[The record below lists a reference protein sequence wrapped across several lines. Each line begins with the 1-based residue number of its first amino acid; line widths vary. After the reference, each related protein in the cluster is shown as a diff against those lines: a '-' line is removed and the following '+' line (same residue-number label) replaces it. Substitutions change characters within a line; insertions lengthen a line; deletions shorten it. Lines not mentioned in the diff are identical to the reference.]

1 MKQQNRAYL
10 LALTAILFWS
20 TMSSAFK
27 ITLRY
32 IDPLNL
38 LLFASFFSSIVLFA
52 LLLVNGKIHLLRQ
65 ANWRDI
71 RNSAILGLL
80 NPFLYYLVLFRAYE
94 LLPAQEAG
102 TLNYIWPVVL
112 VLLSIP
118 ILKQKI
124 NWLSILAI
132 LISFLGIII
141 ISTHGDILSFEFS
154 NTFGVI
160 LAVGSAV
167 FWALFFILNMKDQ
180 RDENIKIFLNIS
192 FGFVYVLILVLLFFE
207 IKLPESY
214 GLLGVA
220 YIGAFEMG
228 ITFVIWLTALRLS
241 SNTARISN
249 LVYLSPFIALVFIR
263 YAVGEVILLST
274 VVGLFFVVC
283 GIILQ
288 KYNKYS

>member
-141 ISTHGDILSFEFS
+141 ISTHGDILSFEFT

-180 RDENIKIFLNIS
+180 RAENIKIFLNIS

-288 KYNKYS
+288 KYSKYS